1 MIKKIKQILKKLK
14 NKKKLLYSNEHL
26 VIGYRKSTDSWS
38 LVDRLPLADTLF
50 NASADI
56 LGRHESLPAEENLE
70 KKSNLKICVG

>member
-1 MIKKIKQILKKLK
+1 MNIQMTTCHLLKWTFK
-14 NKKKLLYSNEHL
+14 
-26 VIGYRKSTDSWS
+26 W
-38 LVDRLPLADTLF
+38 TLF